1 MCHSVT
7 KQEDKYKNLPKVEQA
22 KELEVLLARLQ
33 TQQGLFTKQFAL
45 RDAAVKMSYVRSH
58 KVTIKSKE
66 FSGREFITVF
76 GGL

>member
-1 MCHSVT
+1 MKS
-7 KQEDKYKNLPKVEQA
+7 KDSEALIA
-22 KELEVLLARLQ
+22 KWQ

-76 GGL
+76 GGLWCANVPR